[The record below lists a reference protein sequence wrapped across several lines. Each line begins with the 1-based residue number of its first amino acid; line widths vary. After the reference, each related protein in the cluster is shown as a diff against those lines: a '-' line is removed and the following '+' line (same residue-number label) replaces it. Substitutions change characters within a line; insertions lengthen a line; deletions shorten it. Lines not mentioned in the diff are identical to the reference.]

1 MRIPKTGVRNDSI
14 VSHSSS
20 AFLHTEITVH
30 QTNFIRMECTLLTWV
45 LIVWYFNHNPNAK
58 LEN

>member
-14 VSHSSS
+14 VSHSFS
-20 AFLHTEITVH
+20 AFLHVLLCTKLH
-30 QTNFIRMECTLLTWV
+30 FIRMEFTLFMWV
-45 LIVWYFNHNPNAK
+45 LIVWYLYHNQSAE